1 MHTFIMPLIMKENWC
16 ILIAYQTVTHVAV
29 FVLHARCLYKQEMQA
44 KSESIIL
51 LINQGLI
58 ALMHMNPFCIC
69 LPKRKYRRP
78 FMNTMYLT

>member
-51 LINQGLI
+51 LIPGHVETVVL
-58 ALMHMNPFCIC
+58 
-69 LPKRKYRRP
+69 
-78 FMNTMYLT
+78 LTKVTV